1 VALALP
7 VRLELLAGIARK
19 DRPAFARALS
29 GLPVLRPTDD
39 TWALVERWIPKA
51 ADKGHRFGVTG
62 LLIAG
67 MAHELGALVWSLDA
81 DFARLEALKM
91 VRTYSP
97 E

>member
-1 VALALP
+1 
-7 VRLELLAGIARK
+7 
-19 DRPAFARALS
+19 
-29 GLPVLRPTDD
+29 
-39 TWALVERWIPKA
+39 
-51 ADKGHRFGVTG
+51 VTG

-81 DFARLEALKM
+81 DFARLDALKM